1 MTSIG
6 VGAKFMLLP
15 SEGSKGQVI
24 LSIQASSVRAF
35 HHMPFQDP
43 GIINEATLTCKKTSK
58 FMFFTWGPRSHELG
72 HQVIPI
78 PLLPISPI
86 IATYEP
92 PISQRA
98 VNPRPQTLNPKP

>member
-15 SEGSKGQVI
+15 SKGSKGQVI

-43 GIINEATLTCKKTSK
+43 GIINEDTLTCKKLQSSC
-58 FMFFTWGPRSHELG
+58 FYMGS
-72 HQVIPI
+72 
-78 PLLPISPI
+78 
-86 IATYEP
+86 
-92 PISQRA
+92 
-98 VNPRPQTLNPKP
+98 